1 MQRWAFTSSASA
13 FQATKRE
20 WRRRSQLRR
29 AEAFW
34 RMLLYLLLYPVLLI
48 GRSEAQ
54 NDDWIDP
61 TDMLNYDAASGT
73 MRKPDEHV
81 NQDNFENNRLPSTKV
96 AEENLMEI
104 SRCQTKLDSV
114 THKLDEYEK
123 KYKVKLHE
131 SNSIHVFRR
140 YLNKILN
147 EVGRLGLPNDNTR
160 EVHYDAEII
169 LTRQSVNEINKFLKE
184 EDWKSASLDEAVNSI
199 LINCRPHDYEA
210 WKWKFEDTFGVDP
223 YNVFMVLLCL
233 ASILVIIATEL
244 WTHVSWLTQMKRLMI
259 ISFLISFGWNWM
271 YLYKMAFAQ
280 HQSEVAKMGNV
291 DTVCVEKMKWTDS
304 FWEYLRTSFTF
315 QDDPCQKYYETL
327 LVNPILFVPPT
338 KALAVT
344 FTNFITEPLKHV
356 GQGIGEFIRALMKEI
371 PILLQIPVL
380 IIMAGATLIFC
391 YGAGRSVTALR
402 SLPYQERPQPP
413 ALPPRDGNQSPPMLQ
428 PKQSGADGKAGYLTG
443 NTESIPGGPYDR
455 GDASRRDM
463 QTKSDCDRKHNIEV
477 VQAGSTL
484 DVPAEEHSKLATKN
498 ELNPKEEKQAND
510 VMEKTN
516 TDSDLDKTNIVEPSQ
531 VPKHPES
538 NGNETKHSSSEDGIV
553 KQNVPEAPEF
563 QGKEKCGLEESRER
577 IIETLNPSVS
587 TPEDK
592 RIIQQR
598 DWSSFLQLH
607 WTLLKDTET
616 SSRIH
621 I

>member
-1 MQRWAFTSSASA
+1 MQRLASTSPTSA
-13 FQATKRE
+13 FQRTQHDGATALPGVNSGQK
-20 WRRRSQLRR
+20 
-29 AEAFW
+29 AFW

-54 NDDWIDP
+54 NDEWIDP

-73 MRKPDEHV
+73 MKKPDEHV
-81 NQDNFENNRLPSTKV
+81 NQDDFENNRLPPTKV

-123 KYKVKLHE
+123 IYKLKLHE
-131 SNSIHVFRR
+131 SNSIHVFKR

-169 LTRQSVNEINKFLKE
+169 LNRQSVNEINKFLKE

-199 LINCRPHDYEA
+199 LIGCRPHDYEA

-233 ASILVIIATEL
+233 ASISVIIATEL
-244 WTHVSWLTQMKRLMI
+244 WTRVSWLTQMKRLMI

-271 YLYKMAFAQ
+271 YLYKKAFAQ
-280 HQSEVAKMGNV
+280 YQSEVAKMGNV
-291 DTVCVEKMKWTDS
+291 DKICVEKIRWTDT
-304 FWEYLRTSFTF
+304 FWELFRTSFTY

-344 FTNFITEPLKHV
+344 FTNFITEPLKHI

-371 PILLQIPVL
+371 PVLLQIPVL

-402 SLPYQERPQPP
+402 SLPHQEKPQPP
-413 ALPPRDGNQSPPMLQ
+413 ALLPRDRNQSPPMLQ
-428 PKQSGADGKAGYLTG
+428 PKQSGGDGKAGYLTG
-443 NTESIPGGPYDR
+443 NPESIPGGPYDR
-455 GDASRRDM
+455 GDASRRENR
-463 QTKSDCDRKHNIEV
+463 QTDRQTRSDGNHKNNIDV

-484 DVPAEEHSKLATKN
+484 DVPAEEHSKLATKT
-498 ELNPKEEKQAND
+498 ELNPKEENQTND
-510 VMEKTN
+510 GMEETN
-516 TDSDLDKTNIVEPSQ
+516 TDSDLDKMNIVELSQ
-531 VPKHPES
+531 VPKHSES
-538 NGNETKHSSSEDGIV
+538 NGNGTKHSSSEDEIV
-553 KQNVPEAPEF
+553 KQNAPEF
-563 QGKEKCGLEESRER
+563 QGKENSSCGLEDYRER
-577 IIETLNPSVS
+577 VIETLNPS
-587 TPEDK
+587 E
-592 RIIQQR
+592 QYQR
-598 DWSSFLQLH
+598 NTAS
-607 WTLLKDTET
+607 
-616 SSRIH
+616 
-621 I
+621 

>member
-1 MQRWAFTSSASA
+1 
-13 FQATKRE
+13 
-20 WRRRSQLRR
+20 
-29 AEAFW
+29 
-34 RMLLYLLLYPVLLI
+34 MLLYLLLYPVLLI

-54 NDDWIDP
+54 NDEWIDP

-81 NQDNFENNRLPSTKV
+81 NKDDFENNRLPSTKV
-96 AEENLMEI
+96 AEENLIEI
-104 SRCQTKLDSV
+104 SRCQTKLDAV

-123 KYKVKLHE
+123 IYKVKLHE
-131 SNSIHVFRR
+131 SSSIHVFKR

-169 LTRQSVNEINKFLKE
+169 LNRQSVNEINKFLKE
-184 EDWKSASLDEAVNSI
+184 EGWKSASLDEAVNSI
-199 LINCRPHDYEA
+199 LIGCRPHDYEA
-210 WKWKFEDTFGVDP
+210 WKWKFEDTFGVDL

-233 ASILVIIATEL
+233 ASISVIIATEL
-244 WTHVSWLTQMKRLMI
+244 WTRVSWLTQMKRLMI

-271 YLYKMAFAQ
+271 YLYKKAFAQ

-291 DTVCVEKMKWTDS
+291 DKICVEKIRWTDT
-304 FWEYLRTSFTF
+304 FWELFRTSFTY

-344 FTNFITEPLKHV
+344 FTNFITEPLKHI

-371 PILLQIPVL
+371 PVLLQIPVL

-402 SLPYQERPQPP
+402 SLPYQEKPQPP
-413 ALPPRDGNQSPPMLQ
+413 ALPPRDRNQSPPMLQ
-428 PKQSGADGKAGYLTG
+428 LNQNGGDGKAGYLTG

-455 GDASRRDM
+455 GDASRRETRETDR
-463 QTKSDCDRKHNIEV
+463 QTKSDGNHKNNIEV
-477 VQAGSTL
+477 VRAGSTL
-484 DVPAEEHSKLATKN
+484 DVPAEEHSKLATKT
-498 ELNPKEEKQAND
+498 ELNPKEENQTND

-531 VPKHPES
+531 VPKHSES
-538 NGNETKHSSSEDGIV
+538 NGNGTKHSSSEDGIV
-553 KQNVPEAPEF
+553 KQNAPEF
-563 QGKEKCGLEESRER
+563 QGKENSSCGLEEYTLEER
-577 IIETLNPSVS
+577 VIETLNPS
-587 TPEDK
+587 E
-592 RIIQQR
+592 QYQR
-598 DWSSFLQLH
+598 NTAS
-607 WTLLKDTET
+607 
-616 SSRIH
+616 
-621 I
+621 